1 MSPLLLTAWNGL
13 AAAFG
18 GQEAGHGTEASAQE
32 AQHAGGQAAEAAHGA
47 QEAAGQVA
55 GHAEGW
61 GTETMIHHV
70 TDSQSIDLGFATI
83 DLQALAF
90 EPVHLGPLAV
100 DLSISKYIVFLFLAA
115 ILTIFTVWYAA
126 AKARDMQQGEEA
138 PGGLLNAFEAFY
150 FFLRDDVALSNI
162 GEGGERF
169 VPFVVTLF
177 FFILYANLL
186 GLLPFGATATSSIMV
201 TGALAFISLL
211 VIEYAGFVAL
221 GPKGYAKTIFA
232 IPEDLHPV
240 MKGMMA
246 IIMPPVELLGKLTK
260 PFALAVRLYANMSAG
275 HFVLLAMLGL
285 IITYGSFTAATG
297 ITTIVGALVL
307 GLFIMFLEIFVAF
320 LHAYIFTV
328 LTAVFIGLIRHGH

>member
-1 MSPLLLTAWNGL
+1 MSALLLTAMNGL
-13 AAAFG
+13 AALTG
-18 GQEAGHGTEASAQE
+18 GQQAGHGSEASAQ
-32 AQHAGGQAAEAAHGA
+32 GGQAAEAGH
-47 QEAAGQVA
+47 AAGQAAGHGAGEAA
-55 GHAEGW
+55 GHAEEW

-83 DLQALAF
+83 DLQPLAF
-90 EPVHLGPLAV
+90 DPVQLGSLTI

-115 ILTIFTVWYAA
+115 ILTIVTVWYAA
-126 AKARDMQQGEEA
+126 RKARDMQQGEEA

-162 GEGGERF
+162 GKGGERF
-169 VPFVVTLF
+169 VPYVVTLF

-211 VIEYAGFVAL
+211 VIEYSGFVEL
-221 GPKGYAKTIFA
+221 GAKGYAKTIFA
-232 IPEDLHPV
+232 VPEDLNPI
-240 MKGMMA
+240 MKGVMA

-275 HFVLLAMLGL
+275 HFVLLALLGL
-285 IITYGSFTAATG
+285 IITYGSFTSAVG
-297 ITTIVGALVL
+297 VTTIAGSLFL
-307 GLFIMFLEIFVAF
+307 GTFVMFLEIFVAF

>member
-1 MSPLLLTAWNGL
+1 MSPHLLTARNGL
-13 AAAFG
+13 AAALG
-18 GQEAGHGTEASAQE
+18 GQQAGHGTATTAQG
-32 AQHAGGQAAEAAHGA
+32 AQDQAAHGA
-47 QEAAGQVA
+47 QEAAG
-55 GHAEGW
+55 HAEEW

-70 TDSQSIDLGFATI
+70 TDSQTIDLGFATI
-83 DLQALAF
+83 DLQPLAF
-90 EPVHLGPLAV
+90 DPVHLGPLVV
-100 DLSISKYIVFLFLAA
+100 DLSITKYVVFLLLAA
-115 ILTIFTVWYAA
+115 ILTIVTVWYAA

-150 FFLRDDVALSNI
+150 FYLRDDVAMSNI

-211 VIEYAGFVAL
+211 VIEYAGFVTL
-221 GPKGYAKTIFA
+221 GPGGYAKTVFA
-232 IPEDLHPV
+232 VPEGLHPV
-240 MKGMMA
+240 MKGVMA

-275 HFVLLAMLGL
+275 HFVLLALLGL
-285 IITYGSFTAATG
+285 IITYGSFTSLTG
-297 ITTIVGALVL
+297 MTTVFGSLFL
-307 GLFIMFLEIFVAF
+307 GTFVMFLEIFVAF

>member
-18 GQEAGHGTEASAQE
+18 GQEAAQGAESSARE
-32 AQHAGGQAAEAAHGA
+32 AQQGAGQAAEASHGA
-47 QEAAGQVA
+47 QEAAGHGG
-55 GHAEGW
+55 GHAEEW

-83 DLQALAF
+83 DLQPLAF
-90 EPVHLGPLAV
+90 DPLQLGPLTV
-100 DLSISKYIVFLFLAA
+100 DLSVSKYIVFLFLAA
-115 ILTIFTVWYAA
+115 ILTIVTVWYAA
-126 AKARDMQQGEEA
+126 ARARDMKQGEEA
-138 PGGLLNAFEAFY
+138 PGGMLNVFEAFY
-150 FFLRDDVALSNI
+150 FYLRDEVALSNI
-162 GEGGERF
+162 GEGGERY
-169 VPFVVTLF
+169 VPYVVTLF
-177 FFILYANLL
+177 FFILYANLI

-211 VIEYAGFVAL
+211 VVEYTGLVEL

-240 MKGMMA
+240 MKGVMA
-246 IIMPPVELLGKLTK
+246 VIMPPVELLGKLTK

-275 HFVLLAMLGL
+275 HFVLLALLGL
-285 IITYGSFTAATG
+285 IITYGSFSSATG
-297 ITTIVGALVL
+297 VATIAGSLFL
-307 GLFIMFLEIFVAF
+307 GTFVMFLEIFVAF

>member
-18 GQEAGHGTEASAQE
+18 GQEAGHGTESS
-32 AQHAGGQAAEAAHGA
+32 A
-47 QEAAGQVA
+47 QEAAGHGA

-83 DLQALAF
+83 DLQPLAF
-90 EPVHLGPLAV
+90 DPVQIGPLAV
-100 DLSISKYIVFLFLAA
+100 DLSVSKYIVFLFLAA
-115 ILTIFTVWYAA
+115 ILTIVTVWYAA

-138 PGGLLNAFEAFY
+138 PGGVLNAFEAFY

-211 VIEYAGFVAL
+211 VVEYTGLVEL
-221 GPKGYAKTIFA
+221 GPKGYARTIFA
-232 IPEDLHPV
+232 IPEGLHPV
-240 MKGMMA
+240 MKGVMA
-246 IIMPPVELLGKLTK
+246 VIMPPVELLGKLTK

-275 HFVLLAMLGL
+275 HFVLLALLGL
-285 IITYGSFTAATG
+285 IITYGGFTSATG
-297 ITTIVGALVL
+297 LATIAGSLFL
-307 GLFIMFLEIFVAF
+307 GTFVMFLEIFVAF